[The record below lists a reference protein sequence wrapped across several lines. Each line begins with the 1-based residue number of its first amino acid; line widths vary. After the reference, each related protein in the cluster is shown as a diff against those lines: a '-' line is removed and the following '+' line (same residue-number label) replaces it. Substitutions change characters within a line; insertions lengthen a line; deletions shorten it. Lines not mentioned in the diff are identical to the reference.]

1 MPGRLREKNRVVTDS
16 RPVPAMGRKVGLA
29 VTTQHQTIGLAEQ

>member
-1 MPGRLREKNRVVTDS
+1 MPERLRGKNHVVTGS
-16 RPVPAMGRKVGLA
+16 RPAPAMERKVGLA

>member
-1 MPGRLREKNRVVTDS
+1 MPERLRGKNHVVIGS
-16 RPVPAMGRKVGLA
+16 RPAPAMERKVGLA